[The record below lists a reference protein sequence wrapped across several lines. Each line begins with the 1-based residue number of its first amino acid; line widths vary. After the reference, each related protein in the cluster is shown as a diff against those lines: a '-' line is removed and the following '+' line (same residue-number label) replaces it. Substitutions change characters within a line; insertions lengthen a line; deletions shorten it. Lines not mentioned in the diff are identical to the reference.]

1 MTTWNV
7 GSWWAGLLCFITG
20 IFAVISNNKY
30 VKTVSCTPS
39 NHYNSRAYFFRI
51 IVIILI
57 SLRGVVAAGCVF
69 SVISILLCIAGVIF
83 DGVIYGVT
91 NALDAC
97 GNQETGEFYGDTKYF
112 TQVVNCAVGHSQTCL
127 CVQGSNDDTC
137 FLFDLRGADNCG
149 QILTRLPSLLL
160 ASLIFVFLLLVLVFT
175 YSIFTCMGVCCVKTP
190 PAQQNAPP
198 VQAQAAAANPAYG
211 QPVTAKATPM
221 TANSV

>member
-1 MTTWNV
+1 MFHHRHLRRHLQQQVRENRLHPALVLFT
-7 GSWWAGLLCFITG
+7 C
-20 IFAVISNNKY
+20 
-30 VKTVSCTPS
+30 
-39 NHYNSRAYFFRI
+39 YFFHVI
-51 IVIILI
+51 IVILLFY
-57 SLRGVVAAGCVF
+57 LRGVVTAGCVF

-97 GNQETGEFYGDTKYF
+97 GNQETGEFYGDTQYLN
-112 TQVVNCAVGHSQTCL
+112 QVVNCVVGHSQTCL

-190 PAQQNAPP
+190 AAQQNAPP